1 MLLEKI
7 NMVNKK
13 LSVVIPTLQ
22 KNIELL
28 TNLIKILD
36 NDDSVSEI
44 ILIDNS
50 CKGFSSECKK
60 LRVIVPKENLYVNP
74 SWNLGVKEA
83 KEDIVALL
91 NDDISIASNFCTKIV
106 NQMTPDMG
114 CIGYHVDYIEETH
127 GKMPI
132 PEDTEVRLEKT
143 SIRCKYW
150 GIAIFF
156 YKTSYSQIPEELKIY
171 CGDDWIF
178 LQNKKNKRHNYHI
191 CGQKIYHYGSLSSK
205 TKSLNPIGD
214 RDRKLYRKLT
224 RKWWQYIF
232 NFEFVF
238 RGYHLTFCGLEGTH
252 HYSKK
257 H

>member
-1 MLLEKI
+1 MA
-7 NMVNKK
+7 NKK

-22 KNIELL
+22 KNTELL
-28 TNLIKILD
+28 INLIKILD

-50 CKGFSSECKK
+50 CKGFSSESKK
-60 LRVIVPKENLYVNP
+60 LRVIAPKENLYVNP

-91 NDDISIASNFCTKIV
+91 NDDISISDNFCTKVV

-114 CIGYHVDYIEETH
+114 CVGYSVDYIEETH

-132 PEDTEVRLEKT
+132 PEDSNIWLEKT
-143 SIRCKYW
+143 KFNPY
-150 GIAIFF
+150 GITIFF
-156 YKTSYSQIPEELKIY
+156 YKTSYYPIPEELKIY
-171 CGDDWIF
+171 CGDDWIS
-178 LQNKKNKRHNYHI
+178 LQNVRNNKYNYRI
-191 CGQKIYHYGSLSSK
+191 CGQKIYHYGSLSSN
-205 TKSLNPIGD
+205 TKSLNPIGK
-214 RDRKLYRKLT
+214 RDRKLYRRLT
-224 RKWWQYIF
+224 RKWWQFIF
-232 NFEFVF
+232 NFELVF
-238 RGYHLTFCGLEGTH
+238 RGYHLTILGLEMSH